1 MHFWRNFISFLPSL
15 KLDRGRLKHVSTVNI
30 ALKVDFLLADAL
42 TDILLLMK
50 RIRHAE
56 RGRSL
61 SFRTEEPTIYIAVAE
76 NNFFIEPCV

>member
-1 MHFWRNFISFLPSL
+1 M
-15 KLDRGRLKHVSTVNI
+15 NI

-76 NNFFIEPCV
+76 NNFFLWSLVYDLFSLDHGHMSCYLIFICFSISHIL